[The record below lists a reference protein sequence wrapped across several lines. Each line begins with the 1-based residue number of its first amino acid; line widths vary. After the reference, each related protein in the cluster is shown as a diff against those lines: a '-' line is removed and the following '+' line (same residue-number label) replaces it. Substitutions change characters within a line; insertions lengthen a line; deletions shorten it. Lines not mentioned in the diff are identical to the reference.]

1 LATAGDSIIFQR
13 DNSLPAKHLMKLIEF
28 LSASSSTAPF
38 KEAVEHFINTGSSS
52 ERISFPPHAPSVK
65 VARTLT
71 KLLSEYP
78 ELEIDSVRVAGRS
91 GCEYFRGDLMIR
103 TTSEERKVQF
113 DWDCKWKANQ
123 LGWVDYFGFADQTR
137 AAREFD
143 YECFRTWDEKPVE
156 VTA

>member
-1 LATAGDSIIFQR
+1 
-13 DNSLPAKHLMKLIEF
+13 MKLLEF
-28 LSASSSTAPF
+28 LSASSASSEF
-38 KEAVEHFINTGSSS
+38 KDAVERFLATGSSS
-52 ERISFPPHAPSVK
+52 ERIAFSSHAPPVK

-78 ELEIDSVRVAGRS
+78 ELEIESVKLTGRS
-91 GCEYFRGDLMIR
+91 GCEYFRGDLLIR
-103 TTSEERKVQF
+103 SSSEERKVEF
-113 DWDCKWKANQ
+113 DWDCKWKATQ

-143 YECFRTWDEKPVE
+143 HECFRSWDEKPIE